1 MAGVKKIQ
9 KSDIIICA
17 FEILRNS
24 GIEKVNARA
33 IAKKLNCSVQPLFY
47 QFNNMSELKD
57 ELLNYALKYYQNYI
71 LNFNQEISRYKQ
83 IGLNYI
89 KFASEEPNIFK
100 FIFMG
105 NYHIDI
111 NNFENFDGSYEIVE
125 EILKDNNNISLNQ
138 AKKIHLK
145 MWMFTHGIA
154 CLIATNTC
162 YFSNN
167 YISELLT
174 EEFKALIKGKEV
186 ENEN

>member
-1 MAGVKKIQ
+1 
-9 KSDIIICA
+9 
-17 FEILRNS
+17 
-24 GIEKVNARA
+24 
-33 IAKKLNCSVQPLFY
+33 
-47 QFNNMSELKD
+47 
-57 ELLNYALKYYQNYI
+57 
-71 LNFNQEISRYKQ
+71 
-83 IGLNYI
+83 
-89 KFASEEPNIFK
+89 
-100 FIFMG
+100 MG

-162 YFSNN
+162 CFSNN

-174 EEFKALIKGKEV
+174 EEFKALINGKEV